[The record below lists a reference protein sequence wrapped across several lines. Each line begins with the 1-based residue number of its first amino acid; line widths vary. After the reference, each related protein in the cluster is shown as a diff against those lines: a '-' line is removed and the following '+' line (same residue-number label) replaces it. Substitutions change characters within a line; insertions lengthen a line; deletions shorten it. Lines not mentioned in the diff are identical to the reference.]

1 MAKNK
6 TFVSDKNT
14 RVNAYAALRARQ
26 TKKWQ
31 SELKFEFTFD
41 NMCNAQDALTLA
53 FWKRGEQDWHTWEVD
68 SIWNNVTRLSSDDML
83 YTLLNPTLQK
93 QKTFTYK
100 PEWKTSLVLGG
111 NPFNTIV
118 R

>member
-6 TFVSDKNT
+6 TFVSDKDT
-14 RVNAYAALRARQ
+14 RINAYTALRARQ

-31 SELKFEFTFD
+31 SELKFDFTFD
-41 NMCNAQDALTLA
+41 NMRNAQDALTLA

-68 SIWNNVTRLSSDDML
+68 SIWNSVTHLSSDDML

-93 QKTFTYK
+93 QKRLL
-100 PEWKTSLVLGG
+100 TSPSGKHHW
-111 NPFNTIV
+111 F
-118 R
+118 